1 MPKSTATKRAGST
14 IVATQIAKRSK
25 KSDRIF
31 IHAMRDIKP
40 GEELSYDYALE
51 IDEPITR
58 KSRKLY
64 ECFCGSPDC
73 RGTMLEL

>member
-1 MPKSTATKRAGST
+1 
-14 IVATQIAKRSK
+14 
-25 KSDRIF
+25 
-31 IHAMRDIKP
+31 MRDIEP